1 MALSKI
7 DTAGLAADAVDNTI
21 LDLTSNFA
29 FTGTITGAGGY
40 TQGTKVSPTSGT
52 TVDFTGIPS
61 DVKVIHVLF
70 NEIEMSANG
79 SGWNILQLG
88 DSDGFE
94 TSGYTSAVDYPGSGN
109 NFVANVAADNNGLKL
124 YYYGATKRNGFVTI
138 MRMSTDQTQWVM
150 WGRSHAAESNSYST
164 YSAVEKTLSGDLT
177 QLRIT
182 HSGGSFTFVSGDINI
197 LYTS

>member
-1 MALSKI
+1 MARSIIQSESINLA
-7 DTAGLAADAVDNTI
+7 DT
-21 LDLTSNFA
+21 FA

-109 NFVANVAADNNGLKL
+109 TFVANVAADNNGLKL

-150 WGRSHAAESNSYST
+150 WGRSHSAESNSYST

-177 QLRIT
+177 QLRVT